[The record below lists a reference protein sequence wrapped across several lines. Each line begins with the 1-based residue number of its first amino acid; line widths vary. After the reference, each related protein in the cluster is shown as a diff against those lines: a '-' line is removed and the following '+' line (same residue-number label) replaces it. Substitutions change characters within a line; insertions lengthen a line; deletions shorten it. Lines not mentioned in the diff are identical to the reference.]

1 MRGFF
6 VINFQKSEMEKT
18 IETLES
24 EYKIPFTMFVEGL
37 KFNEIAEILQLNTE
51 TVKSRIFFVRKQ
63 LQAQLKNES
72 KNTPQ

>member
-1 MRGFF
+1 
-6 VINFQKSEMEKT
+6 
-18 IETLES
+18 
-24 EYKIPFTMFVEGL
+24 MFVEGF